1 MPRSHLRL
9 QLWHREYELILTNEY
24 LQLDA
29 EMTEMDNS
37 MQSTKSAAPSR
48 LGKSARNE
56 GMSKKLTTKKLKK
69 SLQSQKSFAVVIVGA
84 RNQSIFAFARVGLW
98 DQTVGVRKGLPAT
111 YITEVSAALAMPR
124 AKFLESLQLSRS
136 TMEGRIKKNTL
147 LTPAEGGVVLRAAKA
162 LNKAEEVFDDR
173 AAASAWLKREIR
185 SLGGVAPVSLMD
197 TDSGFELVM
206 NTLGRIEHGV
216 VA

>member
-1 MPRSHLRL
+1 
-9 QLWHREYELILTNEY
+9 
-24 LQLDA
+24 
-29 EMTEMDNS
+29 MTEMDKF

-48 LGKSARNE
+48 PVKSTRTE
-56 GMSKKLTTKKLKK
+56 GMSKRLTPVKLTKTSRTKEP
-69 SLQSQKSFAVVIVGA
+69 IVKVLAGT
-84 RNQSIFAFARVGLW
+84 RNYSIFAFAKGGLW

-111 YITEVSAALAMPR
+111 YVAEMSDALAMPR

-136 TMEGRIKKNTL
+136 TMEGRIKNNTP
-147 LTPAEGGVVLRAAKA
+147 LTPAEGDAVLRAAKA
-162 LNKAEEVFDDR
+162 LTKAEEVFEDR